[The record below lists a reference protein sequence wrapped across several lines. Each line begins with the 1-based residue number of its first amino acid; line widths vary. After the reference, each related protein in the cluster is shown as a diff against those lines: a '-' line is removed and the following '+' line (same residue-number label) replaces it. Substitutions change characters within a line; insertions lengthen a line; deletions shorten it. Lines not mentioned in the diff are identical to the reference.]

1 MPRRY
6 MNKLFVRS
14 LVARIVLRNRH
25 RAAERICGEAHRFQS
40 AGIALDHIVV
50 FGDRHLRH
58 LLKSYQKYYNELA
71 RTYHCTRTRRFRA
84 PSGWRRA
91 RGIRTNAVWGAGL
104 VKEFVALC
112 ASTKVAL
119 APSQRRVPRRH
130 GGVSCSPSPTR

>member
-58 LLKSYQKYYNELA
+58 LLKSYQKYYNEA
-71 RTYHCTRTRRFRA
+71 RTHLSLHKDA
-84 PSGWRRA
+84 PIPRVAQTVVRMLPVRILG
-91 RGIRTNAVWGAGL
+91 GLHHQYIRV
-104 VKEFVALC
+104 
-112 ASTKVAL
+112 
-119 APSQRRVPRRH
+119 
-130 GGVSCSPSPTR
+130 